1 MNRSF
6 NCPGKLTISLV
17 LAAFAILGTGATSAS
32 SHSEASIFDVKGDKN
47 FSHYR
52 EPLMGYLRSRGARK
66 PTNVCIL
73 GEQHTD
79 GTKSAWVIWRA
90 GNTML
95 LWDGGESSMIA
106 SRRVLDLTRDVVA
119 SDGDL
124 HGSTYLVTNG
134 WVESQADRCQRL
146 GTNVRLTASTISP
159 HQRPLQKSK

>member
-6 NCPGKLTISLV
+6 KWPWKLTIPLA
-17 LAAFAILGTGATSAS
+17 LAAFALLATGITAANSD
-32 SHSEASIFDVKGDKN
+32 SEAAVFDVKRDKH

-52 EPLMGYLRSRGARK
+52 EPLMSYLRSRGAHH

-95 LWDGGESSMIA
+95 LWDGGESSMVA

-119 SDGDL
+119 SDGVL
-124 HGSTYLVTNG
+124 HGSTYLVTQG
-134 WVESQADRCQRL
+134 WVEGQANRCQRL
-146 GTNVRLTASTISP
+146 GTNVRLTASTVSP
-159 HQRPLQKSK
+159 HQRPMPGSK

>member
-6 NCPGKLTISLV
+6 NWPLKLTILLV
-17 LAAFAILGTGATSAS
+17 LAALALLTTGISVANSE
-32 SHSEASIFDVKGDKN
+32 SEAAVFDVKRDKH

-52 EPLMGYLRSRGARK
+52 EPLMSYLRSRGTHK
-66 PTNVCIL
+66 STNVCIL

-119 SDGDL
+119 SDGAL
-124 HGSTYLVTNG
+124 HGSTYLVTKG
-134 WVESQADRCQRL
+134 WVEGQANRCQRL

-159 HQRPLQKSK
+159 HQRPMQGSK